1 MEAITII
8 IAGVAVGFALF
19 SHWKSRRL
27 QAVLSERAEEASRRM
42 YELAMLK
49 ELGERTGYSLN
60 IQNIVDII
68 TGSLHQFI
76 AYSAVS
82 SMLLEPQGVVFKIH
96 LERSVPRK
104 FIDDVRDRMLGSLAA
119 LLDRPLQKQQVAE
132 VISGSML
139 AEDADMPVRSFF
151 NIPLTI
157 GDRVAG
163 VITVAHT
170 EPGHFAEEEMTI
182 LYKITKQASLAVTRL
197 EEVVE
202 TEQRKLASMVE
213 SMTEG
218 VVMTDMGFRVVAMN
232 PAAKR
237 AVGIPAERKDVLLL
251 DVVEHLAGAFDIKGK
266 LEESVKLDKVLEES
280 EARIGEKFYQ
290 IFVAPVKSAASAT
303 RGEMLGGVVI
313 FHDITHDKE
322 LERMRDD
329 FTAMIVHELRS
340 PLTSINKLAE
350 ALQVPKIA
358 AVKKTR
364 DKDIALI
371 HEESRRMIA
380 LVNDLLDIARLESG
394 KFEMTKVPSD
404 VCGVIGDRV
413 AFYAPAADAA
423 GVTFTSACD
432 KRIPNTVAFDPLR
445 IAQTLNN
452 LISNALKFTPSG
464 GAARVEAVFHA
475 AGGALEA
482 EAAEAG
488 FAWAWAKT
496 EARFARMPD
505 AVVVAVT
512 DTGAG
517 IPADEVPLLFTKF
530 KQVHPLTNFGVG
542 VQHGILG
549 QEKKGAGLG
558 LVIAKGLV
566 EAHGGLIGIYSR
578 EGKGSVF
585 YFTIPM

>member
-1 MEAITII
+1 MEAVFAI
-8 IAGVAVGFALF
+8 IAGVAIAFWLF
-19 SHWKSRRL
+19 SYQRSRRL
-27 QAVLSERAEEASRRM
+27 QAVLSERAEEASRRI

-49 ELGERTGYSLN
+49 ELGERVGYSLN
-60 IQNIVDII
+60 IQNIADII

-119 LLDRPLQKQQVAE
+119 LLDRPLQKQQVTE
-132 VISGSML
+132 TLSGAML
-139 AEDADMPVRSFF
+139 ADDAGMEVRSFF

-197 EEVVE
+197 QEVVE

-218 VVMTDMGFRVVAMN
+218 VVMTDKDYRIVAMN

-237 AVGIPAERKDVLLL
+237 VVGIPAERKDVLLL
-251 DVVEHLAGAFDIKGK
+251 DVVERLRGAFDIRGK
-266 LEESVKLDKVLEES
+266 LEESVKLDKVLEIP
-280 EARIGEKFYQ
+280 EAVLGGKFYQ
-290 IFVAPVKSAASAT
+290 IFVAPVKSASGIAS
-303 RGEMLGGVVI
+303 GEMLGGVVI

-322 LERMRDD
+322 LERLRDD

-340 PLTSINKLAE
+340 PLTGINKLAE

-364 DKDIALI
+364 DGNIALI
-371 HEESRRMIA
+371 YEESRRMIA

-423 GVTFTSACD
+423 GITLASACD
-432 KRIPNTVAFDPLR
+432 ARLPHAVAFDPLR

-475 AGGALEA
+475 QGEAVEA
-482 EAAEAG
+482 EAARAG

-496 EARFARMPD
+496 EVRFAHMAD

-517 IPADEVPLLFTKF
+517 IPADEIPLLFTKF
-530 KQVHPLTNFGVG
+530 KQ

-558 LVIAKGLV
+558 LIIAKGLV
-566 EAHGGLIGIYSR
+566 EAHGGFIGIHSQ

-585 YFTIPM
+585 YLTIPV

>member
-1 MEAITII
+1 MEAVFAI
-8 IAGVAVGFALF
+8 IAAVAIAFWLF
-19 SHWKSRRL
+19 SYQRSRRL
-27 QAVLSERAEEASRRM
+27 QAVLSEQAEETNRRM

-60 IQNIVDII
+60 IQNIADII

-104 FIDDVRDRMLGSLAA
+104 FIDDVRDRMLGSLSA
-119 LLDRPLQKQQVAE
+119 LLDRPLQKQQIAE
-132 VISGSML
+132 VISGSIL
-139 AEDADMPVRSFF
+139 TEDADMQVRSFF

-197 EEVVE
+197 EEVVQ

-218 VVMTDMGFRVVAMN
+218 VVMTDMGFRIVAMN

-237 AVGIPAERKDVLLL
+237 AVGISETKKDVLLL
-251 DVVEHLAGAFDIKGK
+251 DIVEGLKGAFDIKGK
-266 LEESVKLDKVLEES
+266 LEESVKLDKVLEVP
-280 EARIGEKFYQ
+280 EAVLAGKFYQ
-290 IFVAPVKSAASAT
+290 IFVAPVKSASGIAS
-303 RGEMLGGVVI
+303 GEMLGGVVI

-322 LERMRDD
+322 LERLRDD

-340 PLTSINKLAE
+340 PLTGINKLAE
-350 ALQVPKIA
+350 ALQVSKVA

-364 DKDIALI
+364 DKDIGLI
-371 HEESRRMIA
+371 YEESRRMIA

-404 VCGVIGDRV
+404 VCGVIGDRA
-413 AFYAPAADAA
+413 AFYASAAESAS
-423 GVTFTSACD
+423 VTLATACD
-432 KRIPNTVAFDPLR
+432 KRMPKTVAFDPLR

-464 GAARVEAVFHA
+464 GAARVEALFHVT
-475 AGGALEA
+475 GGAVEA
-482 EAAEAG
+482 EAASAG
-488 FAWAWAKT
+488 FAWGWAKT

-517 IPADEVPLLFTKF
+517 IPADEIPLLFTKF
-530 KQVHPLTNFGVG
+530 KQ

-578 EGKGSVF
+578 EGEGSVF
-585 YFTIPM
+585 YFTIPVV